1 MTEEDFKGAVHAT
14 AASLFAV
21 MAAYNAMR
29 LVSTRK
35 TRNAVNVGIY
45 VPLLVWEMTQV
56 HHHWSREDIR

>member
-29 LVSTRK
+29 LVSTRER
-35 TRNAVNVGIY
+35 RNLVNVALY
-45 VPLLVWEMTQV
+45 APLLIWEWRQV
-56 HHHWSREDIR
+56 RHHWSRA